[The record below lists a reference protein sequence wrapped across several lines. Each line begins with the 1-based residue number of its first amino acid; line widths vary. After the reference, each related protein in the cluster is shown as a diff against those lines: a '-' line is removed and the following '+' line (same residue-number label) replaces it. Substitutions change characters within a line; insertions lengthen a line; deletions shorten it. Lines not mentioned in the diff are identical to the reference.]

1 MGEDYKLIAVIT
13 PNTTNWTAKVVVLE
27 KISARTSYLSPTK
40 YQNVVLM
47 DMEGSQSQQ
56 NLIAHSASMPQLNKL
71 LNFTTD
77 HRHELNCGPPTRDYN
92 PSGTT
97 INNDETLQVIKSI
110 KAAIN

>member
-1 MGEDYKLIAVIT
+1 MAGYQNMGEDYKLIAVIT

-71 LNFTTD
+71 FNFTTD
-77 HRHELNCGPPTRDYN
+77 STASIN
-92 PSGTT
+92 GTM
-97 INNDETLQVIKSI
+97 IGEPAERMVQCSAD
-110 KAAIN
+110 